1 MKLRVTTT
9 QIFDMDAVQKE
20 IEGNENSR
28 ERPVWRRFIKE
39 IKKVG
44 YWKFFNRKPKN
55 VLEWAIRNRFKVLL
69 DLNTTYLA
77 VNTEQED

>member
-20 IEGNENSR
+20 IEENENSR

-39 IKKVG
+39 IKQVG

-55 VLEWAIRNRFKVLL
+55 NLEYMIRKRFKMVLE
-69 DLNTTYLA
+69 LNMVYLS
-77 VNTEQED
+77 VDTEHED